1 MAVIFNQTT
10 FDSAQSSTGAYLLGN
25 FTGINTLS
33 GAAPVTINGT
43 IDAPGTSVT
52 ATLNLLNVG
61 TVQTTADYL
70 GYSTAPNNE
79 YVYYFSAQVVGIAT
93 PVTFAVTGAPTGLP
107 TLSSTPV
114 ISTAVTAPV
123 GPSTPCY
130 ATGTHIRTVRG
141 EIAVEDLAIGDEVV
155 TASGATRPVI
165 WLGHR
170 VTDCASHPKAEIVQ
184 PIRITAGA
192 IAPNMPSRDLR
203 ISPDHAI
210 FLDDVLV
217 QARFLVNG
225 TTIVREAVTS
235 VTYWHVE
242 LESHDVLIAENL
254 PAESYLDV
262 GNRHSF
268 INAGDVVS
276 LRPEFAVEDTDGHCA
291 PLVTGGERLRAI
303 RSWLA
308 ERARHLGA
316 RTTTDAAIHLLADG
330 IALTPIAVE
339 GNRFVYAVPADTAAL
354 TLASRSAVPAEV
366 MVDTADDRRLGV
378 RLTALDID
386 GESIL
391 PDDARLSDGWHAAEV
406 GWRWSDGAG
415 TLPVGR
421 QVTFTAH
428 TLPIYPATAIVQT
441 DAQTVRQPLRMVG

>member
-1 MAVIFNQTT
+1 MG
-10 FDSAQSSTGAYLLGN
+10 D
-25 FTGINTLS
+25 FTGMNTLS

-43 IDAPGTSVT
+43 IDTPGTNVN
-52 ATLNLLNVG
+52 AILNLANVG
-61 TVQTTADYL
+61 SVQTTANYL
-70 GYSTAPNNE
+70 GYTVALNNE
-79 YVYYFSAQVVGIAT
+79 YVYYFSAQVAAIPT

-114 ISTAVTAPV
+114 ITTAVTAPV

-130 ATGTHIRTVRG
+130 AAGTRIRTIRG
-141 EIAVEDLAIGDEVV
+141 EVAVEDLKVGDEAV
-155 TASGATRPVI
+155 TVSGASRPIV

-203 ISPDHAI
+203 VSPDHAL

-225 TTIVREAVTS
+225 TTIVRDAVAS

-268 INAGDVVS
+268 NNAGDIVS
-276 LRPEFAVEDTDGHCA
+276 FRPDFDTEEKDGHCA
-291 PLVTGGERLRAI
+291 PLVTGGERLCAVRG
-303 RSWLA
+303 WLA

-316 RTTTDAAIHLLADG
+316 CMTADAAIRLLADG
-330 IALTPIAVE
+330 IALTPVDVNA
-339 GNRFVYAVPADTAAL
+339 GRFVYAVPVGTEAL
-354 TLASRSAVPAEV
+354 TLASRAAVPAEV
-366 MVDTADDRRLGV
+366 MIESADARRLGIQ
-378 RLTALDID
+378 LTMLEIHDENIAL
-386 GESIL
+386 
-391 PDDARLSDGWHAAEV
+391 DDARFSDGWSDGWHEAEV
-406 GWRWSDGAG
+406 GWRWPDGAG
-415 TLPVGR
+415 VLPVGR
-421 QVTFTAH
+421 QVTFAAH
-428 TLPIYPATAIVQT
+428 TLPVYP
-441 DAQTVRQPLRMVG
+441 TVAVIDDFVRGMREPLRMAG